1 MERQEPCFL
10 VRCKKNG
17 AQKIVSVPLS
27 SPGRQD
33 AAPRRCTFASG
44 PPPPLPPVP
53 STRATPWDPRA
64 ARSFA
69 FAHAACTRPGWGG
82 DRGLAP
88 QQCSRSCTASANQLQ
103 LQCTAKNPL
112 AGSTYTCAR
121 PLARPFLPHRPRA
134 PQRPPQRAA
143 PCTAHRSCKTSTD
156 THRTCAAAPTRPQ
169 RTRCSREG
177 IDAQAA
183 HWQVSG
189 GTVTPARRSKGGT
202 RCVGAKSPSAH
213 TSIGPRAHPLSRA

>member
-1 MERQEPCFL
+1 MGCCGRVRGNPEMERQEPCFL

-17 AQKIVSVPLS
+17 AQKTVSVPLS

-69 FAHAACTRPGWGG
+69 FAHAACTRPGWWGTG
-82 DRGLAP
+82 DSHRSSAAGAAQRAPTSSSCSAP
-88 QQCSRSCTASANQLQ
+88 Q
-103 LQCTAKNPL
+103 KNPL
-112 AGSTYTCAR
+112 AGSPGPCAR

-143 PCTAHRSCKTSTD
+143 PCTAHRSYKTSRD

-177 IDAQAA
+177 IDAQGA

-189 GTVTPARRSKGGT
+189 Y
-202 RCVGAKSPSAH
+202 VGYPDDEQFIAFHKAVRLR
-213 TSIGPRAHPLSRA
+213 G